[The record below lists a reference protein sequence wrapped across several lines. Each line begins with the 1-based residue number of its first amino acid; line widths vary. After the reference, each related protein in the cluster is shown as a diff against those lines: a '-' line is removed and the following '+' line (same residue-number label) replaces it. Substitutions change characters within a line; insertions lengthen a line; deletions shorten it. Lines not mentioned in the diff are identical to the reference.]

1 MPKFTAWALLWL
13 LRLAARAQPDAE
25 TFEEVDFAI
34 EWAQGEVGLVVVR
47 IRPDWAPLGA
57 ARVLEL
63 VDAHFYDGCRF
74 FRVIK
79 NFMAQ
84 VGINGARACSARGR
98 ARALPDDPARKNTR
112 GRVSFAMA
120 GKGTRST
127 QLFFN
132 WRQLRLDREGFAPVG
147 EAPAW
152 RRIDAPHATV
162 GMKPG
167 PLPSGDRRPARDGRG
182 RPARP
187 GPVQAKLSAATRT
200 STRVPAVRAS
210 PATRRRPPAGGGVRA
225 TRWSARRARA
235 GRRGGR
241 RRCRAGRGPPRRSAA
256 AVTAL
261 PKPSLPRRRAGRTA
275 RATPLICGL
284 AVAHTLLHDAVD
296 LRSAAVAK
304 NVSHRARRVIVVVV
318 VRFSAMVARARA
330 WFRLDRPAFG

>member
-1 MPKFTAWALLWL
+1 MCEPDTRGLSAMPKFTAWALLWL

-84 VGINGARACSARGR
+84 VGINGDPGLQRAWR
-98 ARALPDDPARKNTR
+98 ARALPDDPVLEKNTR

-132 WRQLRLDREGFAPVG
+132 FGDNSRLDREGFAPVG
-147 EAPAW
+147 EVVRGMEVI
-152 RRIDAPHATV
+152 RRPLHATV
-162 GMKPG
+162 GDEAQALSS
-167 PLPSGDRRPARDGRG
+167 PLR
-182 RPARP
+182 
-187 GPVQAKLSAATRT
+187 
-200 STRVPAVRAS
+200 
-210 PATRRRPPAGGGVRA
+210 
-225 TRWSARRARA
+225 
-235 GRRGGR
+235 
-241 RRCRAGRGPPRRSAA
+241 
-256 AVTAL
+256 
-261 PKPSLPRRRAGRTA
+261 
-275 RATPLICGL
+275 
-284 AVAHTLLHDAVD
+284 
-296 LRSAAVAK
+296 
-304 NVSHRARRVIVVVV
+304 
-318 VRFSAMVARARA
+318 
-330 WFRLDRPAFG
+330 